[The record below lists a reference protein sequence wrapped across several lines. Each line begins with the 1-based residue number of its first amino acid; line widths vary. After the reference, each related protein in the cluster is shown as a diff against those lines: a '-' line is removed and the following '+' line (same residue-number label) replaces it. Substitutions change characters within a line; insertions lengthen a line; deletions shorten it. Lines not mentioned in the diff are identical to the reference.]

1 MAEGTEQVEET
12 AGNAAEGVKDR
23 AQNAMSNGGGLGKVI
38 VPGALAATAA
48 AVAYAA
54 SKGAPKL
61 KDSLSSKAADEA
73 QDVAEG
79 AVDKAK
85 DKGGIAGFAAKML
98 DRGGDGDGGG
108 GGMLGG
114 IAEKV
119 VPGMGGKDKEPSEGW
134 GKGRRN
140 PIQLVADV
148 GVPVR
153 EAYNQWT
160 MLEEFPK
167 FMHRVTSVQVDDD
180 DRSKVKW
187 AEKIWFSKRQWEAE
201 ITEMIPDKRIAWRSV
216 SGTKHTGHVTF
227 HPLEDNLTRVIVNL
241 DFNPSGMLE
250 KMASGMRFVKRAAK
264 SDVYRFKAFIETHE
278 QATGAWRGR
287 IEDGEV
293 VKDAEVQEGKPFEE
307 GQEQRR
313 PEGSGK
319 QKDVKGRQSDDD
331 ARDESDEEREEEQD
345 SRDQDELRAQRE
357 ERQKRREERRQE
369 AGSRS

>member
-1 MAEGTEQVEET
+1 VAEVTEQVEET
-12 AGNAAEGVKDR
+12 AGDVKDK
-23 AQNAMSNGGGLGKVI
+23 AQGVLNGGGGLGKVI

-54 SKGAPKL
+54 TKGAPKL
-61 KDSLSSKAADEA
+61 KDSVSSKAADAA

-79 AVDKAK
+79 TLDKAK
-85 DKGGIAGFAAKML
+85 DKGGVTGLAAKVI
-98 DRGGDGDGGG
+98 GGG
-108 GGMLGG
+108 GGGAGGVLGSV
-114 IAEKV
+114 ASKV
-119 VPGMGGKDKEPSEGW
+119 IPGVGGKNKEPSEGW

-148 GVPVR
+148 GVPVS

-180 DRSKVKW
+180 DRTKVKW
-187 AEKIWFSKRQWEAE
+187 AEKIWFSSRQWEAE
-201 ITEMIPDKRIAWRSV
+201 ITEMIPDERISWHSV

-227 HPLEDNLTRVIVNL
+227 HPLEDNLTRVVVNL
-241 DFNPSGMLE
+241 DFNPSGMIE
-250 KMASGMRFVKRAAK
+250 KMGSGLRFVKRAAK
-264 SDVYRFKAFIETHE
+264 SDVYRYKAFIETHE

-293 VKDAEVQEGKPFEE
+293 VEDAEVEEGKPFEE
-307 GQEQRR
+307 GQELRR

-319 QKDVKGRQSDDD
+319 QSDAKGEDGN
-331 ARDESDEEREEEQD
+331 DEEDGDDEGDD
-345 SRDQDELRAQRE
+345 SRDLDELQNVRQQR
-357 ERQKRREERRQE
+357 RRRREERRE
-369 AGSRS
+369 EVGSTS

>member
-1 MAEGTEQVEET
+1 MAEGTEQIEET
-12 AGNAAEGVKDR
+12 ADDAAEGVTDK
-23 AQNAMSNGGGLGKVI
+23 AKNAVGGGGTMTKVL

-61 KDSLSSKAADEA
+61 KDAVSSKAADEA
-73 QDVAEG
+73 EDVAKG
-79 AVDKAK
+79 ATDKAK
-85 DKGGIAGFAAKML
+85 EKGGIAGFAAKML
-98 DRGGDGDGGG
+98 DRDGGDGGDGDGGG
-108 GGMLGG
+108 GVLGS
-114 IAEKV
+114 IASKV
-119 VPGMGGKDKEPSEGW
+119 MPGGGGKEPSEGW

-187 AEKIWFSKRQWEAE
+187 QEKIWFSKRQWEAE
-201 ITEMIPDKRIAWRSV
+201 ITEMIPDERIAWRSV
-216 SGTKHTGHVTF
+216 SGTKHVGHVTF

-264 SDVYRFKAFIETHE
+264 SDVYRYKAFIETHE
-278 QATGAWRGR
+278 EATGAWRGR

-293 VKDAEVQEGKPFEE
+293 VKDAKVQEGKPFEE

-319 QKDVKGRQSDDD
+319 QSDVKDQQDDGGS
-331 ARDESDEEREEEQD
+331 EDEEREEQED
-345 SRDQDELRAQRE
+345 SRDQDELRSQRE

-369 AGSRS
+369 VGSAS

>member
-1 MAEGTEQVEET
+1 VPEVTEQVEET
-12 AGNAAEGVKDR
+12 AENVKDG
-23 AQNAMSNGGGLGKVI
+23 AINGAHGVLNGDGLGKVV

-54 SKGAPKL
+54 YKGAPKL
-61 KDSLSSKAADEA
+61 KDSVSSKAADTAE
-73 QDVAEG
+73 DVAEG
-79 AVDKAK
+79 ALDKAK
-85 DKGGIAGFAAKML
+85 QKGGVAGAAAKL
-98 DRGGDGDGGG
+98 VGGGGGGGNGGGG
-108 GGMLGG
+108 GGMLGS
-114 IAEKV
+114 IASKV
-119 VPGMGGKDKEPSEGW
+119 MPGGGKDKEPSEGW

-167 FMHRVTSVQVDDD
+167 FMHRVTSVQVDED

-201 ITEMIPDKRIAWRSV
+201 ITEMIPDKRIAWHSV
-216 SGTKHTGHVTF
+216 SGTKHVGHVTF
-227 HPLEDNLTRVIVNL
+227 HPLEDELTRVVVNL
-241 DFNPSGMLE
+241 DFNPSGMIE

-264 SDVYRFKAFIETHE
+264 SDVYRYKAFIETHE

-293 VKDAEVQEGKPFEE
+293 VEDAEVEEGKPFEE
-307 GQEQRR
+307 GQELRR

-319 QKDVKGRQSDDD
+319 QSEMKDKDG
-331 ARDESDEEREEEQD
+331 DEDDEEDEGEEEQED
-345 SRDQDELRAQRE
+345 SRDQDELQAQRE
-357 ERQKRREERRQE
+357 ERQQRRQERRQE
-369 AGSRS
+369 IGSAS

>member
-1 MAEGTEQVEET
+1 MAEETEQTEEST
-12 AGNAAEGVKDR
+12 GDAAEGVADK
-23 AQNAMSNGGGLGKVI
+23 AKNAVSGNGGGLGKVI

-73 QDVAEG
+73 QDVAKG
-79 AVDKAK
+79 AADKAK

-98 DRGGDGDGGG
+98 DSGGGGGGDGDGDGGG
-108 GGMLGG
+108 VLGSVASKVLPGG
-114 IAEKV
+114 
-119 VPGMGGKDKEPSEGW
+119 GGKDKEPSEGW

-187 AEKIWFSKRQWEAE
+187 GEKIWFWKRQWEAE
-201 ITEMIPDKRIAWRSV
+201 ITEMIPDQRISWRSV

-241 DFNPSGMLE
+241 DFQPSGMFE

-264 SDVYRFKAFIETHE
+264 SDVYRYKAFIETHE

-319 QKDVKGRQSDDD
+319 QSDLKSKNDGGDD
-331 ARDESDEEREEEQD
+331 ENDERE
-345 SRDQDELRAQRE
+345 
-357 ERQKRREERRQE
+357 
-369 AGSRS
+369 

>member
-1 MAEGTEQVEET
+1 VAEATEQIEET
-12 AGNAAEGVKDR
+12 ADDAAEGVTDK
-23 AQNAMSNGGGLGKVI
+23 AKNAVGGGGSLGKVL

-54 SKGAPKL
+54 SKGGPKL
-61 KDSLSSKAADEA
+61 KDSISSKAADEA
-73 QDVAEG
+73 EDVAKG
-79 AVDKAK
+79 AADKAK
-85 DKGGIAGFAAKML
+85 QKGGIAGFAAKLL
-98 DRGGDGDGGG
+98 DRDGGDDSDGDG

-114 IAEKV
+114 IADKV
-119 VPGMGGKDKEPSEGW
+119 MPGGKDKEPSEGW

-148 GVPVR
+148 GVPVS

-180 DRSKVKW
+180 DRTKVKW
-187 AEKIWFSKRQWEAE
+187 AEKIWFWKREWEAE
-201 ITEMIPDKRIAWRSV
+201 ITEMIPDERISWRSV

-227 HPLEDNLTRVIVNL
+227 HPLEDNLTRVIVSL
-241 DFNPSGMLE
+241 DFNPSGMFE

-287 IEDGEV
+287 IEDAEV
-293 VKDAEVQEGKPFEE
+293 VKDAEVKEGKPFEE

-319 QKDVKGRQSDDD
+319 QSDVKDQQDDD
-331 ARDESDEEREEEQD
+331 GGGEDEEREEQED
-345 SRDQDELRAQRE
+345 SRDQDDLRSQRE
-357 ERQKRREERRQE
+357 ERKRRREERRQE
-369 AGSRS
+369 VGSAS

>member
-1 MAEGTEQVEET
+1 VAEATEQIEET
-12 AGNAAEGVKDR
+12 AGDAAEGVTDK
-23 AQNAMSNGGGLGKVI
+23 AKNAVGGGGTMTKVL

-73 QDVAEG
+73 GDVAKSAAE
-79 AVDKAK
+79 KAK
-85 DKGGIAGFAAKML
+85 QKGGIAGFAAKML
-98 DRGGDGDGGG
+98 DSGGGDDDGDG

-114 IAEKV
+114 LAEKV
-119 VPGMGGKDKEPSEGW
+119 LPGGGGKDKQPSEGW

-140 PIQLVADV
+140 PIQLVAEV

-167 FMHRVTSVQVDDD
+167 FMHRVLSVDVDDD
-180 DRSKVKW
+180 DRTKVNW
-187 AEKIWFSKRQWEAE
+187 REKIWFWTREWEAQ
-201 ITEMIPDKRIAWRSV
+201 ITEMIPDERISWRSV
-216 SGTKHTGHVTF
+216 SGTKHVGHVTF
-227 HPLEDNLTRVIVNL
+227 HPLEDNLTLVIVNL
-241 DFNPSGMLE
+241 DFNPTGVFE

-264 SDVYRFKAFIETHE
+264 SDVYRYKAFIETVE
-278 QATGAWRGR
+278 EATGAWRGR

-293 VKDAEVQEGKPFEE
+293 VKDAKVQEGKSLEE
-307 GQEQRR
+307 GEELRR

-319 QKDVKGRQSDDD
+319 QSDVKGQQDDSDDGG
-331 ARDESDEEREEEQD
+331 EDEEREEQQD
-345 SRDQDELRAQRE
+345 SQDQDDLRAQRE
-357 ERQKRREERRQE
+357 ERQRRREERRQE
-369 AGSRS
+369 VGSAS

>member
-1 MAEGTEQVEET
+1 MAEQTEQLEET
-12 AGNAAEGVKDR
+12 AGDAAEGVTDK
-23 AQNAMSNGGGLGKVI
+23 AKSAVSSGGGLGKVI

-54 SKGAPKL
+54 SKGAPKI

-73 QDVAEG
+73 ENVAKG
-79 AVDKAK
+79 AVDKTK
-85 DKGGIAGFAAKML
+85 QKGGIAGFAAKML
-98 DRGGDGDGGG
+98 GGGGDDGGDGGG
-108 GGMLGG
+108 GMLSSV
-114 IAEKV
+114 ASKV
-119 VPGMGGKDKEPSEGW
+119 IPGVGGKDKQPSEGW

-187 AEKIWFSKRQWEAE
+187 GEKIWFSKRQWEAE
-201 ITEMIPDKRIAWRSV
+201 ITEMIPDQRIAWRSV

-227 HPLEDNLTRVIVNL
+227 HPLEDNLTLVIVNL
-241 DFNPSGMLE
+241 DFNPSGMFE

-264 SDVYRFKAFIETHE
+264 SDVYRYKAFIETHE
-278 QATGAWRGR
+278 EATGAWRGR

-293 VKDAEVQEGKPFEE
+293 VEDAEVEEGKPFEE

-319 QKDVKGRQSDDD
+319 QSDVKDQEDDD
-331 ARDESDEEREEEQD
+331 DGDEDAEREEQQD
-345 SRDQDELRAQRE
+345 SADQDELREQRE
-357 ERQKRREERRQE
+357 ERQRRRKERRQE
-369 AGSRS
+369 VGSSS

>member
-1 MAEGTEQVEET
+1 MAEETEQTEEST
-12 AGNAAEGVKDR
+12 GDAAEGVADK
-23 AQNAMSNGGGLGKVI
+23 AKNAVSGNGGGLGKVI

-73 QDVAEG
+73 QDVAKG
-79 AVDKAK
+79 AADKAK

-98 DRGGDGDGGG
+98 DSGGGDGDG

-114 IAEKV
+114 IADKV
-119 VPGMGGKDKEPSEGW
+119 MPGGKGKEPSEGW

-180 DRSKVKW
+180 DR
-187 AEKIWFSKRQWEAE
+187 
-201 ITEMIPDKRIAWRSV
+201 T
-216 SGTKHTGHVTF
+216 
-227 HPLEDNLTRVIVNL
+227 
-241 DFNPSGMLE
+241 
-250 KMASGMRFVKRAAK
+250 
-264 SDVYRFKAFIETHE
+264 
-278 QATGAWRGR
+278 
-287 IEDGEV
+287 
-293 VKDAEVQEGKPFEE
+293 
-307 GQEQRR
+307 
-313 PEGSGK
+313 
-319 QKDVKGRQSDDD
+319 
-331 ARDESDEEREEEQD
+331 
-345 SRDQDELRAQRE
+345 
-357 ERQKRREERRQE
+357 
-369 AGSRS
+369 